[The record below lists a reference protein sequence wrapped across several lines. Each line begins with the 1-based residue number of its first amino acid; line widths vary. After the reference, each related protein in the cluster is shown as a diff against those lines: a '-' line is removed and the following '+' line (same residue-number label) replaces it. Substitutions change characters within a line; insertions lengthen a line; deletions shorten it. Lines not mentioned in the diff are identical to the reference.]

1 MEKVFRLVFVRNL
14 LGLLALLGVHYASD
28 QYYIQERTGPNQF
41 LPYLFLLGLYGWLVF
56 HNRVLYERLYLR
68 QRKRQYLLWTLLL
81 MSINTLSMY
90 GFLTLQFLV
99 THPLPPILS
108 FWVHTLAGF
117 GIYAFYRST
126 LAEPSPAKT
135 VLPESLPMVESG
147 ELICTVNG
155 EKLVIPFEE
164 IRYLESLE
172 NYVKVITARKT
183 HITRL
188 TMKEAEER
196 LPKPTF
202 VRISRSHLINAS
214 HVETLETDGLTIH
227 GKSLKIGKVYKR
239 YVSELLME
247 LPILP

>member
-1 MEKVFRLVFVRNL
+1 MEKVFRSVVVRNL
-14 LGLLALLGVHYASD
+14 LGLLALLGVHYVSD
-28 QYYIQERTGPNQF
+28 RYYLQQRMGMNQL

-56 HNRVLYERLYLR
+56 HNRVLFERFYLQ
-68 QRKRQYLLWTLLL
+68 QRKRQYIRWTLLI
-81 MSINTLSMY
+81 MSLNTLSMY
-90 GFLTLQFLV
+90 GFLTLQFQV

-126 LAEPSPAKT
+126 LGIPTPLKSN
-135 VLPESLPMVESG
+135 LPKVIPPVDSG
-147 ELICTVNG
+147 EFICTVDG
-155 EKLVIPFEE
+155 EKQMIPYEE

-172 NYVKVITARKT
+172 NYVKVVTPRKT
-183 HITRL
+183 HVTRL

-202 VRISRSHLINAS
+202 VRISRSHLINTS
-214 HVETLETDGLTIH
+214 HVEMLEADSITVS

-239 YVSELLME
+239 YVSEFLTE
-247 LPILP
+247 TGVS